1 MIDLLFDTFGSPR
14 THSITFFE
22 TIFYLTTFS
31 GDAEANKNI
40 PLKIT
45 FHLDFLSIDF
55 PSAPIG
61 KQPMHTFTTVG
72 ISITNLASTR
82 MIPFLKI
89 PMPALKRLRF
99 PGRFIQF
106 VNGLLSVPQQV
117 QHQDRVDYH
126 HTIRIHKFHSLHH
139 KHSKIQPRN
148 CICSSQKT
156 ITFGDYQQ
164 IHVRHVIATI
174 FSELAF
180 ISGSGLSECTGG

>member
-1 MIDLLFDTFGSPR
+1 MLKLTRTFHWR
-14 THSITFFE
+14 LHFTLTFLVSIFRLPQSE
-22 TIFYLTTFS
+22 TIST
-31 GDAEANKNI
+31 I
-40 PLKIT
+40 PT
-45 FHLDFLSIDF
+45 V
-55 PSAPIG
+55 PQQA

-148 CICSSQKT
+148 CICSSQKILPLET
-156 ITFGDYQQ
+156 INKPYM
-164 IHVRHVIATI
+164 VASTI
-174 FSELAF
+174 SLDPSTTPETPSPA
-180 ISGSGLSECTGG
+180 ISL

>member
-61 KQPMHTFTTVG
+61 NYLDNSHSTSASKATDAYIYDCRYLDHKSRIDQNDSISENPYACIETV
-72 ISITNLASTR
+72 A
-82 MIPFLKI
+82 
-89 PMPALKRLRF
+89 F
-99 PGRFIQF
+99 PR
-106 VNGLLSVPQQV
+106 P
-117 QHQDRVDYH
+117 
-126 HTIRIHKFHSLHH
+126 FHSV
-139 KHSKIQPRN
+139 
-148 CICSSQKT
+148 C
-156 ITFGDYQQ
+156 
-164 IHVRHVIATI
+164 
-174 FSELAF
+174 
-180 ISGSGLSECTGG
+180 